1 MNAWWMVLACSGEPK
16 DPTPSPTADPDDA
29 SCPALDAP
37 ATRDAGAGP
46 RTARTVTGEVA
57 YHLDFDAA
65 AEADGLVDCDYTRT
79 YTGVEVVDQPWL
91 CPTCEVLFHTDTEV
105 DDQACYAVIGTAAQR
120 HDEWI
125 GFADGF
131 WRASVANTDLGEYCA
146 TGGVCSTDRA
156 DGDGADFTYRSDPRL
171 ALDGVHGYTFEAVGT
186 FAFGDDAAVEVDPL
200 DGYRTEPYACG
211 WPQRSPG
218 GPSPWSAAVGE
229 VFPNFRQLD
238 ACGEPFD
245 LWDLRGSYVLLVV
258 DEVGHLGEGDYDAFR
273 RILGSLNDDCIP
285 TELVVVAADSFVDLT
300 TSADPE
306 DVADFAQVHGLT
318 GPVLADAGVANGLFG
333 DVGSFDAVFPGGG
346 LIGPDG
352 TLLEVKTFDENPA
365 AFERAIR
372 DHHAD
377 R

>member
-1 MNAWWMVLACSGEPK
+1 MNVWWMVLACSSEQKDATEPPPTS
-16 DPTPSPTADPDDA
+16 DPT
-29 SCPALDAP
+29 CPAPDAP
-37 ATRDAGAGP
+37 AERDPGSGP
-46 RTARTVTGEVA
+46 RPARTVTGEVA

-65 AEADGLVDCDYTRT
+65 AEADGKVDCDYTRT

-91 CPTCEVLFHTDTEV
+91 CPACEVIFRADTEV
-105 DDQACYAVIGTAAQR
+105 DDLACYAEIGTAAQR

-131 WRASVANTDLGEYCA
+131 WRTQVSNTDLSEYCA
-146 TGGVCSTDRA
+146 TGGACSSDRV
-156 DGDGADFTYRSDPRL
+156 DGDGASFGFDSVPL
-171 ALDGVHGYTFEAVGT
+171 VALDGVHGYSFEAVGA
-186 FAFGDDAAVEVDPL
+186 FAFGDAAVEVTPL
-200 DGYRTEPYACG
+200 DGYRAEPYACG

-245 LWDLRGSYVLLVV
+245 VWDLRGSYVVLVV
-258 DEVGHLGEGDYDAFR
+258 DEVGHLGEGDYDAFQ
-273 RILGSLNDDCIP
+273 RILGSLNDDCIA

-306 DVADFAQVHGLT
+306 DVADFALVHGLT
-318 GPVLADAGVANGLFG
+318 GPVLADAGVVNGLFG
-333 DVGSFDAVFPGGG
+333 DVGGFDSLFPGGG
-346 LIGPDG
+346 LLAPDG

-372 DHHAD
+372 DHHAG